1 MAVCVGF
8 SLPNASLIG
17 CGWPG
22 ASIITSDFGWSRPNC
37 ARSVVSSAT
46 TSTDFAFTSSDTI
59 ASTRSWGINFLGAAR
74 DGDRVDTAVK
84 LQQALLLLLERALGL
99 DARLNPEINR
109 QQDKKNNRVEN
120 CGPCAHAKNLLRTST
135 VIAIRNR
142 IAGSTTE
149 PRISTW
155 RAS

>member
-1 MAVCVGF
+1 MGDKFSRRRDYVIELAV
-8 SLPNASLIG
+8 
-17 CGWPG
+17 
-22 ASIITSDFGWSRPNC
+22 
-37 ARSVVSSAT
+37 
-46 TSTDFAFTSSDTI
+46 
-59 ASTRSWGINFLGAAR
+59 LGLLKFQRFCPAR

-84 LQQALLLLLERALGL
+84 LQQALLLLFERALRL
-99 DARLNPEINR
+99 DARLNPEIKR
-109 QQDKKNNRVEN
+109 QQDEKNNRVEN
-120 CGPCAHAKNLLRTST
+120 CGPRAHAKNLLRTNT